1 MQEVSE
7 NSIDPPAPNIP
18 SPLAAWVLLRSQSLN
33 ILSPMKNAT
42 IPAQP
47 TPTTNQTYSPSVP
60 ISLYREVMAE
70 LQTTQAHL
78 NALKQ
83 ENRELNQE
91 NQQLRQEI
99 ENIINSV
106 MHLQQ
111 VTGIS
116 PQSISASFATATSM
130 PPSIS
135 PATPPE
141 GDRLPSAANMSAKS
155 AAAAVASSAIPFVS
169 PFATGQPGGLSDR
182 PEALF
187 TEQPEPRPRRVARS
201 PKSSEVGGLWL
212 FVCIFL
218 IVVSAFG
225 VGFFVIRPFM
235 QPDRE

>member
-1 MQEVSE
+1 
-7 NSIDPPAPNIP
+7 
-18 SPLAAWVLLRSQSLN
+18 
-33 ILSPMKNAT
+33 MKNAT
-42 IPAQP
+42 IPANSTP
-47 TPTTNQTYSPSVP
+47 PTTQTYSPSVP

-141 GDRLPSAANMSAKS
+141 GDRLPSAATNPMKANMSANS

-225 VGFFVIRPFM
+225 VGFFLIRPLM
-235 QPDRE
+235 QDRKSVV

>member
-1 MQEVSE
+1 
-7 NSIDPPAPNIP
+7 
-18 SPLAAWVLLRSQSLN
+18 
-33 ILSPMKNAT
+33 MKNAT
-42 IPAQP
+42 IPATS

-83 ENRELNQE
+83 ENRELNQQ

-106 MHLQQ
+106 IHLQQ
-111 VTGIS
+111 VTGIF
-116 PQSISASFATATSM
+116 PQGINASAPATSI

-135 PATPPE
+135 QSVSIPTPQQIKTDPSEPAAASSMNTPV
-141 GDRLPSAANMSAKS
+141 SAA
-155 AAAAVASSAIPFVS
+155 VDSSAIPFVS
-169 PFATGQPGGLSDR
+169 PFATGQPGGLSQQ

-212 FVCIFL
+212 FICIFL

-225 VGFFVIRPFM
+225 VGFFFIRPFM
-235 QPDRE
+235 QPNQD

>member
-1 MQEVSE
+1 
-7 NSIDPPAPNIP
+7 
-18 SPLAAWVLLRSQSLN
+18 
-33 ILSPMKNAT
+33 MKNAT

-116 PQSISASFATATSM
+116 HQGISPSFATASSM
-130 PPSIS
+130 PPSFS
-135 PATPPE
+135 PPTPPE
-141 GDRLPSAANMSAKS
+141 GDRLPSATATNPIKANMSANMS
-155 AAAAVASSAIPFVS
+155 ANSPSTAAPAPAIPFVS

-182 PEALF
+182 SEPLF
-187 TEQPEPRPRRVARS
+187 SEQQEPRPRRIARS

-235 QPDRE
+235 QPDQE